1 MTGSVGTS
9 VKPSISQ
16 QNHEVLERIRHHL
29 DDQEHK
35 IHEQLNRFQLIKKAV
50 ERICKNDDAYMQ
62 SPDIVKA
69 QTTLEDSPLE
79 RKGNTAAEALEL
91 LKAGNAAFLRDEVPA
106 KQCSD
111 RHIGLH
117 FAQKPHAI
125 IIACSDSRVPPE
137 MIFNCAFGELFV
149 IRLAGNTIDALARAS
164 LLYAVQHLH
173 SPLVVVLGHEK
184 CGAVTAAL
192 QPPEALAEA
201 PRDIKTLVKKIQS
214 GIECALLEP
223 GLEDVDDER
232 LLCAIVC
239 NVHSVARTLS
249 EHPDIRPFIEQK
261 ALSVVGAYYAFN
273 GVVSFFDDGED
284 GNATGKEVGSTVN
297 GQASLCMSCSGTIHR
312 SSSPTADPSQK
323 VNSRLSVSEGLSK
336 NT

>member
-1 MTGSVGTS
+1 M
-9 VKPSISQ
+9 
-16 QNHEVLERIRHHL
+16 
-29 DDQEHK
+29 
-35 IHEQLNRFQLIKKAV
+35 A
-50 ERICKNDDAYMQ
+50 
-62 SPDIVKA
+62 
-69 QTTLEDSPLE
+69 
-79 RKGNTAAEALEL
+79 AAEMKEKGRKECSSSVRVDVIIPAFFPSYSDYKSTRGHPHPHLSTALP
-91 LKAGNAAFLRDEVPA
+91 LR
-106 KQCSD
+106 
-111 RHIGLH
+111 
-117 FAQKPHAI
+117 
-125 IIACSDSRVPPE
+125 
-137 MIFNCAFGELFV
+137 FV